1 MPLTIT
7 PALIQTVYANNYD
20 DATLQALI
28 DDYESKIGECLS
40 SSVGDVVGGLILAN
54 YIAYVIYDASATV
67 KSEKGSF
74 GDSVT
79 YADNQM
85 GADAYLQR
93 AQNLDTNN
101 CLLVLQ
107 NVSFGLMTMG
117 QQS

>member
-7 PALIQTVYANNYD
+7 PDLIQSVYANSYD
-20 DATLQALI
+20 DVTLQALI
-28 DDYESKIGECLS
+28 DDYESKVGKCLS
-40 SSVGDVVGGLILAN
+40 AAVGDTVGGLVLAN

-79 YADNQM
+79 YQDNAM
-85 GADAYLQR
+85 GAEVYLQR

-101 CLLVLQ
+101 CLLALQ
-107 NVSFGLMTMG
+107 NTSFGLITMG
-117 QQS
+117 QRS

>member
-7 PALIQTVYANNYD
+7 PALIQTIYANNYD

-40 SSVGDVVGGLILAN
+40 ASVGDAVGGLVLAN
-54 YIAYVIYDASATV
+54 YISYTIYDPTLTI

-79 YADNQM
+79 HQDNAM

-93 AQNLDTNN
+93 AQNMDTNN
-101 CLLVLQ
+101 CLLSLQ
-107 NVSFGLMTMG
+107 NTSFGLMTLG
-117 QQS
+117 QCS